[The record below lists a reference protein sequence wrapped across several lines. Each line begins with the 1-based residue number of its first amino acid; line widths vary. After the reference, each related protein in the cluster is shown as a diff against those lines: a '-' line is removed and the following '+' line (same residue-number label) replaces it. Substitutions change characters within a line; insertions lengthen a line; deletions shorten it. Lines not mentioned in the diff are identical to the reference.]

1 MVKIKSSD
9 LLKGNLV
16 SLACCA
22 KWERT
27 FLLCYGHGTYCTH
40 PRYIVFV
47 IIWFIFEI
55 PYSAI
60 ASVCSIR
67 TWIKRSYL
75 ILRKAAFTALAW
87 RKLSGPQI
95 IRVISFIFLSESL
108 TWQHTVALIAF
119 LVRDLLAG
127 AKTNFI
133 YNPTTMRDIEW
144 GKFVMSKNRIV

>member
-1 MVKIKSSD
+1 MVKMKSSD

-22 KWERT
+22 KWERK
-27 FLLCYGHGTYCTH
+27 FLLCYGHCTNCTH
-40 PRYIVFV
+40 PRYIIFV

-55 PYSAI
+55 SYSAI

-95 IRVISFIFLSESL
+95 IRVISSIFLSGSL
-108 TWQHTVALIAF
+108 TWWHKVALIAF

-127 AKTNFI
+127 AKTNFS
-133 YNPTTMRDIEW
+133 YNPMAMTDIEW
-144 GKFVMSKNRIV
+144 EKFVMSKNHIV